1 LSRKGGAD
9 GSVLSASQLCVS
21 YGETRALWEVNF
33 ELKRSE
39 VVALIGPNGAGKTTT
54 LNAVQGLVMPDSG
67 KVRFGSKDI
76 TGMKANEVTA
86 CGVSLVPEGRGL
98 FSAMTVKEN
107 LHLGAFTRRARGNL
121 DSNLEKVYAMFPVLR
136 ERSGQAAGS
145 LSGGE
150 QQMLAIAR
158 GLMSEPEVLMLD
170 EPSLGLAPMMVSNVF
185 KTLAGLRETT
195 DITIFLVEQN
205 VEAALGIADRA
216 YLLEEG
222 RVTLEGDADGMRGN
236 PKIREAYLGL

>member
-1 LSRKGGAD
+1 
-9 GSVLSASQLCVS
+9 LSASRLCVS
-21 YGETRALWEVNF
+21 YGETRALWEVSF
-33 ELKRSE
+33 ELKKSE

-54 LNAVQGLVMPDSG
+54 LNAVQGLVRPESG

-76 TGMKANEVTA
+76 TGMKASEITA
-86 CGVSLVPEGRGL
+86 SGVSLVPEGRGL

-107 LHLGAFTRRARGNL
+107 LELGAFTRRARGNL
-121 DSNLEKVYAMFPVLR
+121 SSNLEKAYETFPVLR
-136 ERSGQAAGS
+136 ERTGQAAAS

-170 EPSLGLAPMMVSNVF
+170 EPSLGLAPMMVSKVF
-185 KTLAGLRETT
+185 KTLAELQETT
-195 DITIFLVEQN
+195 GITIFVVEQN
-205 VEAALGIADRA
+205 VEAALRIADRG

>member
-1 LSRKGGAD
+1 MPTGGAD
-9 GSVLSASQLCVS
+9 GPVLSASQLCVS
-21 YGETRALWEVNF
+21 YGETQALWEVNF
-33 ELKRSE
+33 ELQRSE
-39 VVALIGPNGAGKTTT
+39 IVALIGPNGAGKTTT
-54 LNAVQGLVMPDSG
+54 LNAVQGLVRPDSG

-76 TGMKANEVTA
+76 TGMRANEITA
-86 CGVSLVPEGRGL
+86 SGVSLVPEGRGL

-107 LHLGAFTRRARGNL
+107 LELGAFTRRARTNL
-121 DSNLEKVYAMFPVLR
+121 KTNIEKTYRTFPVLK

-170 EPSLGLAPMMVSNVF
+170 EPSLGLAPMMISNVF
-185 KTLAGLRETT
+185 KALAELKETT
-195 DITIFLVEQN
+195 RITIFLVEQN
-205 VEAALGIADRA
+205 VEAALSIADRA

>member
-1 LSRKGGAD
+1 LSGN

-21 YGETRALWEVNF
+21 YGGTRALWEVDF

-39 VVALIGPNGAGKTTT
+39 IVALIGPNGAGKTTT
-54 LNAVQGLVMPDSG
+54 LNAVQGLVRPDSG

-76 TGMKANEVTA
+76 TGMKANDVTA
-86 CGVSLVPEGRGL
+86 SGVSLVPEGRGL

-107 LHLGAFTRRARGNL
+107 LQLGAFTRRARGSL
-121 DSNLEKVYAMFPVLR
+121 DSNLEKAYATFPVLK
-136 ERSGQAAGS
+136 ERSGQPAGS

-170 EPSLGLAPMMVSNVF
+170 EPSLGLAPMMVSKVF
-185 KTLAGLRETT
+185 KTLAELQESSR
-195 DITIFLVEQN
+195 ITIFLVEQN
-205 VEAALGIADRA
+205 VEAALSIANRA

-222 RVTLEGDADGMRGN
+222 RVTLEGDADSMHGD
-236 PKIREAYLGL
+236 PKIRQAYLGI

>member
-1 LSRKGGAD
+1 MSGKGGAD
-9 GSVLSASQLCVS
+9 GSVLSASQLCVG

-54 LNAVQGLVMPDSG
+54 LNAVQGLVRPESG
-67 KVRFGSKDI
+67 KVRFGSMDI
-76 TGMKANEVTA
+76 TGMRANEVTA
-86 CGVSLVPEGRGL
+86 SGVSLVPEGRGL

-107 LHLGAFTRRARGNL
+107 LQLGAFTKRARGNL
-121 DSNLEKVYAMFPVLR
+121 ESSLEKAYATFPVLR

-170 EPSLGLAPMMVSNVF
+170 EPSLGLAPLMVSKVF
-185 KTLAGLRETT
+185 KTLAELQEATG
-195 DITIFLVEQN
+195 ITIFLVEQN
-205 VEAALGIADRA
+205 VEAALSIADRA

-222 RVTLEGDADGMRGN
+222 RVTLEGDAGAMRGN